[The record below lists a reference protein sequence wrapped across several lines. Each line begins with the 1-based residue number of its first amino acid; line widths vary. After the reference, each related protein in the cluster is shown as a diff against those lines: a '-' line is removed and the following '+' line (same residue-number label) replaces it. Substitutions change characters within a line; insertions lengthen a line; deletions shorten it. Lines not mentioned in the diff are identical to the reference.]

1 MRAFGNQAFLGRR
14 YQSGD
19 TDPTVTFTGGAAGA
33 DTLARMAA
41 FRRAELT
48 PVTGVD
54 LLNASAQD
62 IDSPALTVP
71 ADDLAIIESTWKQDD
86 YSANSARSG
95 FTPIGGVSATAGDD
109 AAFSWW
115 YQIQT
120 DATDLATATHTIT
133 GGGAAISRASIIALE
148 HAAYLNEQTDDI
160 TPTITEPW
168 LKSVARPFLN
178 QPVTFGGDT
187 FAMERPARRGVFD
200 VVGRSL
206 PVAVSDVRSSR
217 RYSLILRTETDSDAT
232 DLDLLFASG
241 DVLYLQHDGDCVVP
255 SGVYL
260 SVGDTIEAFPS
271 PPDELRFWSVPV
283 VEVAPP
289 GPDVVGAAATYQTLL
304 STYATYADVLAAHA
318 TYASILELIG
328 DPTEVIVA

>member
-1 MRAFGNQAFLGRR
+1 
-14 YQSGD
+14 
-19 TDPTVTFTGGAAGA
+19 
-33 DTLARMAA
+33 MAA

-217 RYSLILRTETDSDAT
+217 RYSLRHADRGYVMST
-232 DLDLLFASG
+232 G
-241 DVLYLQHDGDCVVP
+241 RVVMHGP
-255 SGVYL
+255 
-260 SVGDTIEAFPS
+260 A
-271 PPDELRFWSVPV
+271 DELAANEDISRIYLGST
-283 VEVAPP
+283 
-289 GPDVVGAAATYQTLL
+289 GIDVHSESSGA
-304 STYATYADVLAAHA
+304 SPS
-318 TYASILELIG
+318 ASE
-328 DPTEVIVA
+328 